1 MKHYEIIVTGRVQ
14 GVGFRY
20 YTMQKANE
28 LGIFG
33 WVKNMPDDS
42 ILIVAQGDE
51 PVINTFIDFLYIGPA
66 RSRVSQ
72 ISKSE
77 LISSTNFHNFS
88 VKY

>member
-14 GVGFRY
+14 GVGFRH
-20 YTMQKANE
+20 YTVQKANE
-28 LGIFG
+28 LGVLG

-42 ILIVAQGDE
+42 ILILAQGDKS
-51 PVINTFIDFLYIGPA
+51 VIKTFIDFLYIGPT

-72 ISKSE
+72 VSKLE
-77 LISSTNFHNFS
+77 IISSTNFHNFS

>member
-14 GVGFRY
+14 GVGFRH

-51 PVINTFIDFLYIGPA
+51 PVINTFIDFLYIGPT
-66 RSRVSQ
+66 RSRVIQ
-72 ISKSE
+72 VSKSE
-77 LISSTNFHNFS
+77 MISSTNFHNFS

>member
-14 GVGFRY
+14 GVGFRH

-42 ILIVAQGDE
+42 ILIVVQGDE
-51 PVINTFIDFLYIGPA
+51 PVINTFIDFLYIGPT
-66 RSRVSQ
+66 RSHVSHV
-72 ISKSE
+72 SKSE
-77 LISSTNFHNFS
+77 MISSTNFHNFS

>member
-1 MKHYEIIVTGRVQ
+1 LKYYEIIVTGRVQ
-14 GVGFRY
+14 GVGFRH
-20 YTMQKANE
+20 YTLQKANE

-51 PVINTFIDFLYIGPA
+51 PVINTFIDFLYIGPTC
-66 RSRVSQ
+66 SRVIQ
-72 ISKSE
+72 VSKSE
-77 LISSTNFHNFS
+77 IISSANFHNFS